1 MAFWSAGMARI
12 VYGRGGISFQLVVAL
27 NRGWK
32 PMPLFLRCLLIALD
46 GIVVQGSLIE
56 SG

>member
-1 MAFWSAGMARI
+1 MARI